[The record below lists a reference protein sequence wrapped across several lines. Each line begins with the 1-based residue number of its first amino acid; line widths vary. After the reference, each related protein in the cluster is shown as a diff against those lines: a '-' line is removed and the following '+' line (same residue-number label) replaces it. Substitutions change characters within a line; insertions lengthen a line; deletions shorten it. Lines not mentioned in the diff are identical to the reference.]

1 MEKNVIVKKPL
12 YLVSI
17 DILKGL
23 AIFPMVI
30 GHSLQWWDISLA
42 MNYADSHILITLLI
56 SIGLMVFPL
65 FLFIYGFNQSN
76 SFLRSRNM
84 NNQTKVK
91 EKALKRALVLIIFA
105 TFAQAI
111 MTFIRSPNEWI
122 KLPNYI
128 FSWHLFH
135 LFAFSTISLL
145 LMWEL
150 AIWISKKAD
159 NQYLRLERAYLF
171 VLLGISIIVLL
182 LYFFFHEYTMGQPV
196 TFPVELDVIS
206 ILGHALLDIGSAG
219 VIPWMIFSLAG
230 GITAS
235 ILDLSQSEIKTAR
248 RNAILLL
255 VGFLFVLIIGIL
267 SLNIEPFVSPALKSP
282 SSYSHVFIS
291 TGAVGSL
298 TMFFFLIFDL
308 NGEFRYEK
316 VKNLFSPVIVV
327 SKITLTIFIIH
338 PIVFALNPNIIPSLE
353 IFFLLATLYSLVF
366 IPIAYTWQK
375 WDFRYSFEW
384 FIQGKFRKT

>member
-1 MEKNVIVKKPL
+1 MEKIEHVKKPF

-42 MNYADSHILITLLI
+42 MNYADGPIIITLLMT
-56 SIGLMVFPL
+56 IGLMVFPL

-76 SFLRSRNM
+76 SFLRRRKV
-84 NNQTKVK
+84 NNRQKIRTR
-91 EKALKRALVLIIFA
+91 ALKRALMLIIFA

-111 MTFIRSPNEWI
+111 MTFVRSPDEWV

-145 LMWEL
+145 LMWEI
-150 AIWISKKAD
+150 ANWISKKTD
-159 NQYLRLERAYLF
+159 NQSIRVERAYLLIL
-171 VLLGISIIVLL
+171 VGISIIVLL

-196 TFPVELDVIS
+196 TFPVELDIIS

-248 RNAILLL
+248 KNAILLL
-255 VGFLFVLIIGIL
+255 VGFLLVLIIGIL
-267 SLNIEPFVSPALKSP
+267 SLNMEPFVSPALRSP
-282 SSYSHVFIS
+282 STYSHVFIS

-308 NGEFRYEK
+308 NDGVRYEN
-316 VKNLFSPVIVV
+316 VKNLFSPVIVI

-338 PIVFALNPNIIPSLE
+338 PIVFALDPNTIPSFE
-353 IFFLLATLYSLVF
+353 TFFPLATLYSLMF
-366 IPIAYTWQK
+366 IPIAYIWQK
-375 WDFRYSFEW
+375 WDFKYSFEW